1 MSWGNNRCR
10 CLTLLAVSLWLTGCA
25 HRDAPKAGR
34 PDPLPLEE
42 YPQIA
47 VLEGLHRAVVVTD
60 VKEEPGPP
68 LWVQVAARNK
78 TDDDERHVQY
88 RFFFF
93 NAVGE
98 PESPNP
104 DWHYVRMPARTLV
117 YFQGNALDRSRTDW
131 RLEIRPAR

>member
-1 MSWGNNRCR
+1 MSWSNNRYR
-10 CLTLLAVSLWLTGCA
+10 YLTLVAVSLWLTGCGGR
-25 HRDAPKAGR
+25 HAPKAGR

-47 VLEGLHRAVVVTD
+47 VLEDLHRAVVVTD

-78 TDDDERHVQY
+78 DDDERHVQY
-88 RFFFF
+88 RFFFL
-93 NAVGE
+93 NDAGE
-98 PESPNP
+98 PENRNP
-104 DWHYVRMPARTLV
+104 DWHYMLMPARTLV
-117 YFQGNALDRSRTDW
+117 YFQGNALDKARSAW